1 MDLKVQLYTIKGC
14 SLCVVAREIILR
26 VLEEIPFEFHEVDIE
41 SKDDLYERFK
51 EDVPVVLVN
60 GEPAFTRRVSER
72 KLRRILGRH
81 RLGRGG
87 EMRERID

>member
-1 MDLKVQLYTIKGC
+1 MDLTVQLYTTKGS

-51 EDVPVVLVN
+51 EDVPVVFVY
-60 GEPAFTRRVSER
+60 GEPAFIRRVSER
-72 KLRRILGRH
+72 KLRRILRRH
-81 RLGRGG
+81 RFGHWDQR
-87 EMRERID
+87 